1 MNPDNTYRQEVVDEL
16 NRLMEIFTHLRQ
28 AMLSRNPEQILEVV
42 AQGESLCVSPA
53 LIGAPPEM
61 MQDEEIRS
69 IVQRL
74 SRLQEKN
81 RLLASSFRKLYR
93 QILRPTENSES
104 GVYGRSGNVPTP
116 MAAPLL
122 IHQVG

>member
-1 MNPDNTYRQEVVDEL
+1 MNSDDTFRQEVVGEL
-16 NRLMEIFTHLRQ
+16 NRLVEIFTHLRQ

-42 AQGESLCVSPA
+42 AQGESLCVSPS
-53 LIGAPPEM
+53 LIRAPPEM

-93 QILRPTENSES
+93 QILRPAEDSES
-104 GVYGRSGNVPTP
+104 GVYGRSGNVQTP

>member
-1 MNPDNTYRQEVVDEL
+1 MNPNETLRQEVVEEL
-16 NRLMEIFTHLRQ
+16 TRLVGIFTDLRH
-28 AMLSRNPEQILEVV
+28 AMLSRNPDQILEAV
-42 AQGESLCVSPA
+42 AHGEAVCVSPA
-53 LIGAPPEM
+53 LLGAPPEM
-61 MQDEEIRS
+61 MQDEEVRS

-93 QILRPTENSES
+93 QILRPAEDSES
-104 GVYGRSGNVPTP
+104 GAYGRSGTVQAP

>member
-1 MNPDNTYRQEVVDEL
+1 MNQDDALRQEVVEEL
-16 NRLMEIFTHLRQ
+16 NRLVEVFTRLRQ
-28 AMLSRNPEQILEVV
+28 AMLSRDPEQILEVV
-42 AQGESLCVSPA
+42 AQGESLCLSRS
-53 LIGAPPEM
+53 LMSAPPEM
-61 MQDEEIRS
+61 MQDGEIRS

-81 RLLASSFRKLYR
+81 RLLASTFRRLYR
-93 QILRPTENSES
+93 QILRPAEES
-104 GVYGRSGNVPTP
+104 DSGAYSRSGTIPVP